1 MSKTK
6 SFLNLL
12 IVLSLFCAP
21 MVKAGLFGES
31 EEEKEARIAKH
42 VAEVLREPNKVIAQ
56 AQDAVEKKDIEE
68 GIRLFRKAQ
77 ALLEAVEAKE
87 DTSGSAFASLR
98 LKKFHCISML
108 DALVLKQ
115 SEVMDVRQAVT
126 DTSELAARLRQER
139 EALARE
145 AEKSENQNNLPRP
158 PTLADQLAVEEGK
171 LNVARAQLERLQ
183 MEQQKIRADEQRAQ
197 EAFAVAAR
205 LHTAADTKAFMADQ
219 AVKKAEKEGASK
231 AVLAPL
237 INDLTVAQKALDE
250 AKAAL
255 QTAKTFRQ
263 SAMTAVEEMGKRVHA
278 SEEEVAQAQRSV
290 DVLRKAM
297 ADEAEAKRKKIAAE
311 KAKQEAEQQRLA
323 AENLKKK
330 QAEAEAAERA
340 RMQAEKV
347 AIARDAAAK
356 AKAETEAK
364 ALQSELQVCE
374 ELWRMKR
381 IESFEKRIGEA
392 LVKWP
397 ESQELMV
404 QLARLRLVQGQEEDA
419 LELVAMISNAGE
431 TGKQAAFVAAGAYMV
446 KGMPLDAMKVLEPVM
461 LANPKDPDVF
471 YNMAVVLVRLP
482 EVDPHREIAAKYY
495 TKSIELGGRRS
506 LVLERRLE
514 ME

>member
-340 RMQAEKV
+340 RMQAEK
-347 AIARDAAAK
+347 
-356 AKAETEAK
+356 EAK